1 MLRIA
6 HIVKPMAAKPGSE
19 HAIAQPIT
27 LETMR
32 RAKAAAKDV
41 VEVEHWATGFPDE
54 QSVIPSDFQATTP
67 LRRSACDI
75 GTFRIPRP
83 LPVFRD
89 VLERLYDASQ
99 AEYFIYTNVDIGLQP
114 HFYTEVARLIGS
126 GYDAFTINRRTL
138 PNHYSST
145 EQIPAMYAELGKPH
159 PGYDCFVFRRDA
171 YTSFILGDVC
181 LGCGHVDLPL
191 VCSMIAAAR
200 KFCDITDAHLTFHIG
215 DSRTWWNW
223 KYRDYIIHNDMQ
235 AKHALLAQL
244 RRYASED
251 KIRPHIR
258 VLLALPLLKNS
269 MLVHEWKR
277 LFRQTHI

>member
-27 LETMR
+27 FETMR

-83 LPVFRD
+83 LPVFHD
-89 VLERLYDASQ
+89 VLERLYAASQ

-114 HFYTEVARLIGS
+114 HFCDVDPDTLARTAQTVERMLERR
-126 GYDAFTINRRTL
+126 INCPRT
-138 PNHYSST
+138 SS
-145 EQIPAMYAELGKPH
+145 
-159 PGYDCFVFRRDA
+159 
-171 YTSFILGDVC
+171 
-181 LGCGHVDLPL
+181 
-191 VCSMIAAAR
+191 IAAR
-200 KFCDITDAHLTFHIG
+200 V
-215 DSRTWWNW
+215 
-223 KYRDYIIHNDMQ
+223 
-235 AKHALLAQL
+235 
-244 RRYASED
+244 RRA
-251 KIRPHIR
+251 
-258 VLLALPLLKNS
+258 
-269 MLVHEWKR
+269 
-277 LFRQTHI
+277 